1 MTALTGERAVAAPP
15 AAPRAWGTARTVLRL
30 HRTALLVWAA
40 VVAGLSGWLVWLT
53 LVTAPTERAAI
64 DCTGEDFCDSTVPGL
79 GFSTPV
85 GWIGM
90 LVAYAFLA
98 AAAFAGGA
106 LIGREVESGTA
117 RLAWTQSVTPTR
129 WLAAK
134 LAVPALVIAGG
145 ATVLVLVFRWSWDS
159 DPHLMFEE
167 WSGAAPFLARGPATV
182 AYALCALAVGTLTA
196 LLLRRALPALGVSP
210 AVMGLLNLALTR
222 LRPSLWPQVHRTS
235 AAEVVPPE
243 HAWVLDSGALVHGRP
258 RTGVPYW
265 NCGGAPAAAR
275 RCLDDLGVT
284 GYYASYHPQSH
295 YWPLH
300 LVETAVVLAV
310 AALATAAAF
319 TVVRRRTRRHQT
331 RQHRTR

>member
-1 MTALTGERAVAAPP
+1 MTALTGGRTVTAPP

-30 HRTALLVWAA
+30 HRTALLLWVA

-53 LVTAPTERAAI
+53 LVTAPAERAAI
-64 DCTGEDFCDSTVPGL
+64 DCGGEDFCDSTVPGL
-79 GFSTPV
+79 GFGTPV

-98 AAAFAGGA
+98 VAAFAGGA

-145 ATVLVLVFRWSWDS
+145 ATVPVLVLRWSWDAHP
-159 DPHLMFEE
+159 DLMFDE

-182 AYALCALAVGTLTA
+182 AYALCALAVGTLAA
-196 LLLRRALPALGVSP
+196 LLLRRALPALGVSV
-210 AVMGLLNLALTR
+210 AALGLLNLALDR
-222 LRPSLWPQVHRTS
+222 LRPSLWPEVHRTS
-235 AAEVVPPE
+235 ATQVVTPE
-243 HAWVLDSGALVHGRP
+243 HAWVLAEGALVHGRP

-265 NCGGAPAAAR
+265 NCGGAPAAVR

-284 GYYASYHPQSH
+284 GSYASYHPQSH
-295 YWPLH
+295 FWPLH
-300 LVETAVVLAV
+300 LVETAIVLTV
-310 AALATAAAF
+310 AALATTAAF
-319 TVVRRRTRRHQT
+319 AVVR
-331 RQHRTR
+331 HRTR

>member
-1 MTALTGERAVAAPP
+1 MTALTGERAVTAPP

-30 HRTALLVWAA
+30 HRTALLLWVA
-40 VVAGLSGWLVWLT
+40 VVAGLSSWLVWLT
-53 LVTAPTERAAI
+53 LVTAPAERAAI
-64 DCTGEDFCDSTVPGL
+64 DCAGEDFCDSTVPGL
-79 GFSTPV
+79 GFGTPV

-98 AAAFAGGA
+98 VAAFAGGA

-117 RLAWTQSVTPTR
+117 HLAWTQSVTPAR

-145 ATVLVLVFRWSWDS
+145 ATVLVLVFRWSWHS

-182 AYALCALAVGTLTA
+182 AYALCALAVGALAA
-196 LLLRRALPALGVSP
+196 LLLRRALPALGVSL

-235 AAEVVPPE
+235 ATVVVTPE
-243 HAWVLDSGALVHGRP
+243 HAWVLHEGALVHGRP

-265 NCGGAPAAAR
+265 NCGGAPAAAQ

-295 YWPLH
+295 FWPLH

-310 AALATAAAF
+310 AALATTAAF
-319 TVVRRRTRRHQT
+319 AVVR
-331 RQHRTR
+331 HRTR